1 MRKRAWW
8 VSGPLAAFIG
18 ALWIKAIYPA
28 SSGIADTD
36 FFWHLA
42 YGRWIL
48 EHGQIPLVDTF
59 SWTFAGTPYR
69 LTQWLGETIMGAAYQ
84 VSGLQGTLGLSVLL
98 TAATIGLGWSGAKR
112 HVPSAIAMGI
122 AIVCNLVL
130 LVSPMRPQLFTF
142 AFVALTVWLLDGWLT
157 YGRRR
162 YLVVFPLL
170 MMFWVNLHGG
180 FVIGLVLI
188 ACTAL
193 GRAIEANVLKSPACG
208 LRAALPLLVAAGAGA
223 IATLA
228 NPHGHHVWEVVAMIG
243 QLHSSNVIS
252 EWMPVNLTTTVG
264 AFYLVSLLSYIG
276 VMLATPARPRA
287 AHAVLAA
294 FLLIFGVLANR
305 QVAICSAGMPILLAA
320 LFARIPQLG
329 MIELGDGRYRPAF
342 TVAVL
347 AMAACLFPIQS
358 FGINQWRKHFDET
371 YPASAT
377 RYLKQAG
384 LTHRVL
390 SDTLEASY
398 LIWERVPV
406 FVDGRM
412 DLYRDKFYFDWY
424 YTARAVPGW
433 NDLLK
438 RYKPEALLLRHE
450 MALRQVALAS
460 GAWRQ
465 VWSDN
470 RYSVLVPKQD
480 AKPVESYAPKIA
492 FVGPDGEPVRR
503 YLP

>member
-1 MRKRAWW
+1 MKIRSWW
-8 VSGPLAAFIG
+8 VSGPLAGFLS

-48 EHGQIPLVDTF
+48 EHRQIPLVDTF

-69 LTQWLGETIMGAAYQ
+69 LTQWLGETFMGLAYQ
-84 VSGLQGTLGLSVLL
+84 AGGLQGTLILSVVL
-98 TAATIGLGWSGAKR
+98 TAATIALGWSGAKR

-142 AFVALTVWLLDGWLT
+142 TFVATTVWLLDGWLT
-157 YGRRR
+157 FGKRR
-162 YLVVFPLL
+162 YLAALPPLL
-170 MMFWVNLHGG
+170 MLWVNLHGG

-188 ACTAL
+188 GCAAL
-193 GRAIEANVLKSPACG
+193 GRAIEANILQRPAEG
-208 LRAALPLLVAAGAGA
+208 LRGALPLIGTAAVCAV
-223 IATLA
+223 ATLA
-228 NPHGHHVWEVVAMIG
+228 NPHGYHAWEVVAMIG

-264 AFYLVSLLSYIG
+264 GFYLVSLLSYVG
-276 VMLATPARPRA
+276 VMLVTPARPRA
-287 AHAVLAA
+287 SHAVLAG

-305 QVAICSAGMPILLAA
+305 QVAICSAGMPILLGA
-320 LFARIPQLG
+320 LLAQIPRLG
-329 MIELGDGRYRPAF
+329 EVALGDGRYRPAY
-342 TVAVL
+342 TVGVL
-347 AMAACLFPIQS
+347 AMAACVAPIQS
-358 FGINQWRKHFDET
+358 FGLDQWRKHFDET
-371 YPASAT
+371 YPAQAT
-377 RYLKQAG
+377 RYLKDAG
-384 LTHRVL
+384 LTKRVL

-398 LIWERVPV
+398 LIWERIPV

-424 YTARAVPGW
+424 YAARATPGW
-433 NDLLK
+433 NDVVQ
-438 RYKPEALLLRHE
+438 RYKPEAMLLRHE

-460 GAWRQ
+460 GGWRQ
-465 VWSDN
+465 VWYDD
-470 RYSVLVPKQD
+470 RYSVLVPTG
-480 AKPVESYAPKIA
+480 AARPIETPPAIA
-492 FVGPDGEPVRR
+492 LVGPDGAPVRR